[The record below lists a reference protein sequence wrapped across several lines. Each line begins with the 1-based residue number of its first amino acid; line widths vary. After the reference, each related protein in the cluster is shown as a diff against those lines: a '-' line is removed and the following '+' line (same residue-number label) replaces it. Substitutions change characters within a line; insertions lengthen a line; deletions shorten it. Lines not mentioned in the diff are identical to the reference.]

1 MKKIYSLLLVLC
13 FAVVGLAEEKWT
25 IPGNYFELDLYAG
38 PTAIT
43 GGFSKQK
50 NPNSWGF
57 SANVYLNSKTEV
69 PHPGFITI
77 GNYNF
82 SMVSNDS
89 EFPFPQNEAVQFST
103 SFMNIMVPVYA
114 VNKFSLYLGI
124 GYSVVSLLSE
134 NDKKWAQNY
143 GSSQLEVQTRYD
155 LTDKWCVYYKTKWQ
169 QINQYQ
175 NDRFSFI
182 EMWSHFLGMGYM
194 IF

>member
-1 MKKIYSLLLVLC
+1 MSS
-13 FAVVGLAEEKWT
+13 FAEEKWQ
-25 IPGNYFELDLYAG
+25 IPGNYFELDLYTG
-38 PTAIT
+38 PTGIT
-43 GGFSKQK
+43 GGFSQQK

-57 SANVYLNSKTEV
+57 SANVYLSSKTEV
-69 PHPGFITI
+69 AHPGFITI

-89 EFPFPQNEAVQFST
+89 EFLFPQNEAVQFST

-114 VNKFSLYLGI
+114 VNKFSLYIGI
-124 GYSVVSLLSE
+124 GYSVISLLSE
-134 NDKKWAQNY
+134 NDKKWSQNY
-143 GSSQLEVQTRYD
+143 GSSQLEIQTRYD

-175 NDRFSFI
+175 NDKFSFI